1 VALWRLF
8 KKMRPNSREK
18 EKNIVAL
25 IEKGRSS
32 REIANSVGL
41 AQPIV
46 NRVRKMLST
55 SVALSKRGRPKVLT

>member
-1 VALWRLF
+1 
-8 KKMRPNSREK
+8 MRPNSREK